1 MPTLTV
7 ALRAEYQSMFD
18 SCQIDAAQQALINA
32 QTDKIIAAQARYQA
46 VAEPIGV
53 PWYVVGV
60 LHSMEA
66 GLRFDRHLH
75 NGDPLTAR
83 TVQVPP
89 GRPVDGAPPF
99 TWSQSAADALRLEK
113 YDGWADWSVPG
124 ILFKW
129 ELYNGWGYRKHHP
142 DVKSPYLWSM
152 TNHYLSGKYVA
163 DGVWSATA
171 KSRQIGAA
179 ALLRRLAERGATDA
193 PSFTPTPPLE
203 QAAKAIAQGQPV
215 LCFRPQE
222 ASPRGIELQR
232 FLNGFP
238 GIFLREDGQLGPRTS
253 DAMQQVF
260 GQRLHGDGRP
270 AALRA

>member
-1 MPTLTV
+1 MPTLTD
-7 ALRAEYQSMFD
+7 ALRTEYQSMFD
-18 SCQIDAAQQALINA
+18 SCQINPAQQALINA
-32 QTDKIIAAQARYQA
+32 QTDSIIAAKARYQG
-46 VAEPIGV
+46 VSQPLGV
-53 PWYVVGV
+53 PWCVTGV

-83 TVQVPP
+83 TVLVPR
-89 GRPVDGAPPF
+89 GRPASGAPPF
-99 TWSQSAADALRLEK
+99 TWEDSATDALRFEK
-113 YDGWADWSVPG
+113 YDSWADWSVPG

-171 KSRQIGAA
+171 KSRQVGAA
-179 ALLRRLAERGATDA
+179 ALLRRLAERGAMDA
-193 PSFTPTPPLE
+193 ASFTATLPLE
-203 QAAKAIAQGQPV
+203 KVAKAIEQGKPAMRFQP
-215 LCFRPQE
+215 QAE
-222 ASPRGIELQR
+222 SPRGVELQK

-238 GIFLREDGQLGPRTS
+238 GIFLREDGKLGPRSS

-260 GQRLHGDGRP
+260 GQRLHGDR
-270 AALRA
+270 RA